1 MNEQNIS
8 SQKNM
13 GPVIQNEENVLF
25 GIVGALLFALAGG
38 ALYFV
43 LYQIGI
49 LASISG
55 LVCVICAIKGYSFF
69 SKRES
74 LRGVVISILIAI
86 LVLTA
91 AWYFCLSYDVY
102 RAYQEWYASGD
113 VDFTLTFFESVSC
126 AYLFLADVP
135 SYFVDLGISLL
146 LAVVGCFSYVSKM
159 IKKAKTPEPQPAQI
173 ESEEI

>member
-102 RAYQEWYASGD
+102 RAYQEWY
-113 VDFTLTFFESVSC
+113 
-126 AYLFLADVP
+126 YLHWR
-135 SYFVDLGISLL
+135 
-146 LAVVGCFSYVSKM
+146 
-159 IKKAKTPEPQPAQI
+159 
-173 ESEEI
+173 